1 VKVARPVR
9 RAGQG
14 NPPRRKA
21 GRAPWSDP
29 YTYVATWSGTCYV
42 ALVID
47 AFSRRVL
54 GWRAAMSMHTEL
66 VLDALEMA
74 IWTRE
79 QAGVT
84 DLTGLVHHT
93 DAGSQGGFNWS
104 SQHLDRG
111 GVDGQASGMDEGVDG
126 QIADES
132 RRGRRRFG
140 ATWSGCSGAR

>member
-1 VKVARPVR
+1 MKVARPVR

-29 YTYVATWSGTCYV
+29 YTYVPTWAGVVYV
-42 ALVID
+42 AFVID

-66 VLDALEMA
+66 VLDTLEMA
-74 IWTRE
+74 IWTRA
-79 QAGVT
+79 QAGLT

-93 DAGSQGGFNWS
+93 DAGSK
-104 SQHLDRG
+104 
-111 GVDGQASGMDEGVDG
+111 
-126 QIADES
+126 ES
-132 RRGRRRFG
+132 RSWLGRCPDSVTVSTRLTQRGRRIRSISACTG
-140 ATWSGCSGAR
+140 GPISPP